1 MLMLAA
7 LSLAAAV
14 PEVSS
19 EKLADGG
26 YRILLT
32 APGLTLEQGQ
42 ARAMAEALRLCGGPP
57 VALGHYRWR
66 GEERLDEAGGSRTP
80 VSLTL
85 EQEAKCEGE
94 PPPVAGEAA
103 PSGWQPGPVDEARV
117 LDFTAR
123 YFTER
128 DSGRYAEAWAL
139 LTLAMKEMSP
149 FAEWQSQAAKFAQ
162 GAGTVRRRTPVA
174 VTWYDSPAGV
184 EPGIY
189 AAVDFAGEADK
200 LLLLC
205 GYVVWRRQRDGSFQ
219 LVREEQNIVER
230 ASAPDMT
237 PEKLAQIRSSLGC
250 REPS

>member
-7 LSLAAAV
+7 LILAAAV
-14 PEVSS
+14 PEASS

-42 ARAMAEALRLCGGPP
+42 AKAMAEALRLCGGPP

-66 GEERLDEAGGSRTP
+66 GEERLDEAGVSRTP

-85 EQEAKCEGE
+85 EQDANCGAE
-94 PPPVAGEAA
+94 PPRAAGKAA
-103 PSGWQPGPVDEARV
+103 PSGWQPGPVDQARV

-123 YFTER
+123 YFTDR

-139 LTLAMKEMSP
+139 LTPTMKEMTP
-149 FAEWQSQAAKFAQ
+149 FAEWQRQAAEFAR
-162 GAGTVRRRTPVA
+162 GAGTIRRRTPVA

-184 EPGIY
+184 EPGLY
-189 AAVDFAGEADK
+189 AAVDFAGEAEK
-200 LLLLC
+200 LLMLC
-205 GYVVWRRQRDGSFQ
+205 GYVVWRRQQDGSFQ
-219 LVREEQNIVER
+219 LVREEQNVIER
-230 ASAPDMT
+230 ASAPAMT
-237 PEKLAQIRSSLGC
+237 PEKVARIRSSLGC
-250 REPS
+250 REP

>member
-32 APGLTLEQGQ
+32 APGLTLEQGR
-42 ARAMAEALRLCGGPP
+42 ARAMAEALR
-57 VALGHYRWR
+57 
-66 GEERLDEAGGSRTP
+66 
-80 VSLTL
+80 
-85 EQEAKCEGE
+85 
-94 PPPVAGEAA
+94 
-103 PSGWQPGPVDEARV
+103 
-117 LDFTAR
+117 
-123 YFTER
+123 
-128 DSGRYAEAWAL
+128 
-139 LTLAMKEMSP
+139 
-149 FAEWQSQAAKFAQ
+149 
-162 GAGTVRRRTPVA
+162 
-174 VTWYDSPAGV
+174 
-184 EPGIY
+184 
-189 AAVDFAGEADK
+189 
-200 LLLLC
+200 LC